1 MDTNSRL
8 YSQVAGMACVAPERA
23 MVACYLTD
31 LLNAGKTLDEAAQ
44 LMRSTRAKVRK
55 IARDWGI
62 AFPDI
67 GEAERLEWE
76 KEARGR
82 WILRQGGEIV
92 AEATSYTAN
101 GCSGYRAKTLRGGL
115 TAEASKAE
123 SAIRQL
129 SIALT
134 AGAVDALKTDDVE
147 ISMPDVGILAPKPE
161 PLADAMKR
169 ALAS

>member
-8 YSQVAGMACVAPERA
+8 YSQVAGMACVPPERA
-23 MVACYLTD
+23 MVACYLVD
-31 LLNAGKTLDEAAQ
+31 LLGAGKTLDDAAQ

-82 WILRQGGEIV
+82 WVLRQGGEIV

-101 GCSGYRAKTLRGGL
+101 GSSGYRAKAVRGAL
-115 TAEASKAE
+115 TAEASKTEA
-123 SAIRQL
+123 ALRQL
-129 SIALT
+129 SIALAT
-134 AGAVDALKTDDVE
+134 GEDDVE
-147 ISMPDVGILAPKPE
+147 ISMPGVGVLAPKPE

-169 ALAS
+169 ALAA